1 MFVNLYYEYNN
12 PELDA
17 SGSNL
22 KCVAFSDTHTA
33 IEKTDFGGLQLEPK
47 PAGPTYIQQSGGFSS
62 APLVDPETPE
72 GYELVFGPING
83 ANNAAGV
90 NFFVLRNGSNH

>member
-33 IEKTDFGGLQLEPK
+33 VEKTDFGGLQLEPK
-47 PAGPTYIQQSGGFSS
+47 PAGTTYIQQSARGYRDQYTGPEVGREGQPQAAKFFLVCTYF
-62 APLVDPETPE
+62 PLDY
-72 GYELVFGPING
+72 GYF
-83 ANNAAGV
+83 
-90 NFFVLRNGSNH
+90 